1 LAAGYALTKRFV
13 LEYPPRQL
21 IGPLYALNAIVL
33 LPLAPFA
40 AWRFSPRIGLLLLA
54 SVATMAI
61 TAALVFELLTHA
73 SAATVATGQALS
85 PLPAVV
91 FAALLLPGRVG
102 ALHAA
107 LAVLVALA
115 VLASLGDV
123 YGVMSS
129 RRGLL
134 AAAAAAA
141 GAGLIVVLTKLLTN
155 EGAGLAE
162 IYVLRTAAAASIW
175 LLLAPPRAVPPR
187 ALPAM
192 SLRAG
197 LISLYF
203 ALVILA
209 VERGSPVTVQTLVAT
224 APLMLL
230 LGTLAVRG
238 ERPPARVALAAVAAS
253 AGVLVVLVT

>member
-1 LAAGYALTKRFV
+1 V
-13 LEYPPRQL
+13 
-21 IGPLYALNAIVL
+21 
-33 LPLAPFA
+33 APFT

-54 SVATMAI
+54 SVATMVVA
-61 TAALVFELLTHA
+61 AALVFELLSHA

-91 FAALLLPGRVG
+91 FAALLLPGGVG
-102 ALHAA
+102 ALHAVVA
-107 LAVLVALA
+107 AFVAVA

-123 YGVMSS
+123 YGALDRV
-129 RRGLL
+129 RGLL
-134 AAAAAAA
+134 AAAGAAT
-141 GAGLIVVLTKLLTN
+141 GTGLIVVLTKLLTN

-162 IYVLRTAAAASIW
+162 IYVLRTAAAAGVW
-175 LLLAPPRAVPPR
+175 LLLAPPRSIPVRAV
-187 ALPAM
+187 PAM

-230 LGTLAVRG
+230 LGSLAVRG
-238 ERPPARVALAAVAAS
+238 ERPPARVALAAAA
-253 AGVLVVLVT
+253 ATGGVLLVLVT